1 MRELKFKAFHKP
13 SKIMYWFDLM
23 WGNNGQGNG
32 WIGMVPFGELMTK
45 NNHRDNVINIDPSD
59 CDIMQFTGLKDIN
72 GTDIYEGDVMNGIQR
87 EQCDKEGENA
97 YKVTERVVFN
107 RGSFKVFG
115 KHISDGYTRDNNCLY
130 QFMWVETWGNI
141 ISSEKY
147 FQIDEIEVIGN
158 IHQNPELL

>member
-1 MRELKFKAFHKP
+1 MREIKFRGLRTDGQGWV
-13 SKIMYWFDLM
+13 Y
-23 WGNNGQGNG
+23 GYYYQYNGQD
-32 WIGMVPFGELMTK
+32 IICYE
-45 NNHRDNVINIDPSD
+45 NHSD
-59 CDIMQFTGLKDIN
+59 SADTYHYEPVLPESVGQFTGLKDIN

-115 KHISDGYTRDNNCLY
+115 KHISDGHTRDNNCLY